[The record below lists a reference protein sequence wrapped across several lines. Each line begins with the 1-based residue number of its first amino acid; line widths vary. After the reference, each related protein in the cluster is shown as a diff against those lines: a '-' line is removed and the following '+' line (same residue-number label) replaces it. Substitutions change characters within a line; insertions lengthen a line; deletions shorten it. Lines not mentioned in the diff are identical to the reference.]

1 MKTGKPTEY
10 RSAGWKKSF
19 FAAECRIICMLWLQ
33 SAGFFG
39 GGFFICVMVGPG
51 NLRKNL
57 RF

>member
-19 FAAECRIICMLWLQ
+19 FAAECGIICMLWLQ